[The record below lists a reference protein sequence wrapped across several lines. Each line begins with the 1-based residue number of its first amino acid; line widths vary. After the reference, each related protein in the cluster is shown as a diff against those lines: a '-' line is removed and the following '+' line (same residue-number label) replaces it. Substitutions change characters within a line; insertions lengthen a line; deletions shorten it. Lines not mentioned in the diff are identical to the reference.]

1 MSRTIKAVHSGGVR
15 RNACSSNS
23 MLCWCARRFGRPV
36 HSVVPGLRR
45 LTHKRSTSIGRA
57 PFASSTCLLVVLR
70 IGRALAERH
79 NGALRDQ
86 PLDVRPY
93 QGRRELGC
101 HVAGSGP
108 RPSTATP
115 TPTSPHRSKVRR
127 ACAACAA
134 CGLRGNVGAGS
145 GRPGVAAAGEVACLS
160 DRSSAYLAAGGSPL
174 AEAARTCGWN
184 YSAPV
189 HGLVTLGA
197 GEISANQAARRPRGG
212 ADSCCWEWWAH
223 PTGRSGAV
231 VGLPF
236 WAPMCRARR
245 DSHTPIQKKPTAGP
259 HGLRASAAGAAAGGP
274 SVSACGTA
282 AAATRG
288 GHANTPLCLRIGR
301 KEQTRPILRA

>member
-1 MSRTIKAVHSGGVR
+1 MALFAINRWTSDHTKVGGSWGV
-15 RNACSSNS
+15 
-23 MLCWCARRFGRPV
+23 
-36 HSVVPGLRR
+36 
-45 LTHKRSTSIGRA
+45 TS
-57 PFASSTCLLVVLR
+57 
-70 IGRALAERH
+70 LA
-79 NGALRDQ
+79 G
-86 PLDVRPY
+86 
-93 QGRRELGC
+93 
-101 HVAGSGP
+101 GSGP
-108 RPSTATP
+108 IRPSTATP